1 MVSRF
6 IRIGLLLK
14 QEDSIITLEERKERA
29 ARKLLRKE
37 HWKDARSFLRLC
49 HRADDLDAFAADFVE
64 MFPDCPPDAFDF
76 IASNGERFYNGS
88 SRKWKIA
95 KEATSPTGWATRLE
109 SQVPKLIF
117 VSALPKHFGLG
128 EEYADYRHYH
138 DKSFIND
145 WREAIKEQVE
155 PPYWWRSEVGVN
167 GYVHPHILCA
177 EGAFDALGVWK
188 DVYDL
193 ERLVRYLK
201 KGIPYTSENLAVY
214 LKAYVARKA
223 KGIFRGPNHSGTV
236 GVSNTRTWQG
246 SAPIDA

>member
-6 IRIGLLLK
+6 IQIGILLR
-14 QEDSIITLEERKERA
+14 QEDSTITREERKERA
-29 ARKLLRKE
+29 ARERE
-37 HWKDARSFLRLC
+37 ARWNASRSFLRLC

-88 SRKWKIA
+88 SRKWGIA

-128 EEYADYRHYH
+128 DEYADYRHYH
-138 DKSFIND
+138 DKAFIND
-145 WREAIKEQVE
+145 WRTAVKERVE
-155 PPYWWRSEVGVN
+155 PPFWWGLEVGVN
-167 GYVHPHILCA
+167 RYVHPHFVGA
-177 EGAFDALGVWK
+177 EGAFAIDGVWR
-188 DVYDL
+188 DVYNL

-201 KGIPYTSENLAVY
+201 KGIPYTPENLAVY
-214 LKAYVARKA
+214 LKAYVARRA
-223 KGIFRGPNHSGTV
+223 KGIRRGPSHSGTV
-236 GVSNTRTWQG
+236 GIPNARTWQG
-246 SAPIDA
+246 SVAIDA